1 MAHHHHHEDSD
12 TYYLDQLCLVALSAA
27 FGGVCLS
34 MYTWQRPMLN
44 MMLAAQF
51 HVFVLASG
59 ILLTALALIRAV
71 VLWKAVGMKPQPAHV
86 HNHEHAQDHI
96 HDHAHDHAHGECS
109 HSHVHSHEHTH
120 AHAHGHEHVQTLPHT
135 HAHAHD
141 HDHDHGHDHD
151 HDHDWAPWRYVILLV
166 PIILFLLGLPNKPP
180 EIRAEAAQLDM
191 SQEGANTTSLV
202 GALTN
207 PVSSLAMLAGV
218 YADSAEGPALTV
230 RFSFLEEIA
239 SSPES
244 RAEWAGKPVR
254 IIGQY
259 MPLRGS
265 DRQFTLV
272 RLKIRCCAADVI
284 PLKVPMICKEKLPA
298 LPDLQWAKVTGRIEF
313 RQVDNTMTT
322 VLIVPSAAAISAT
335 PPESNPYEQ

>member
-27 FGGVCLS
+27 FGGICLS
-34 MYTWQRPMLN
+34 LYTWQRPMLSI
-44 MMLAAQF
+44 MLAPSF

-59 ILLTALALIRAV
+59 VLLTALALIRAA
-71 VLWKAVGMKPQPAHV
+71 VLWRTVGAAPKHD
-86 HNHEHAQDHI
+86 HEHDHAQAHEGACC
-96 HDHAHDHAHGECS
+96 HAHEHGHAHDHAHA
-109 HSHVHSHEHTH
+109 HDHTHMHDHVHDQQH
-120 AHAHGHEHVQTLPHT
+120 AHA
-135 HAHAHD
+135 A
-141 HDHDHGHDHD
+141 HD
-151 HDHDWAPWRYVILLV
+151 HDHDWAPWRYVLLLV

-191 SQEGANTTSLV
+191 SQEGANTAGLV
-202 GALTN
+202 GALVD
-207 PVSSLAMLAGV
+207 PVSSLAMLGGV
-218 YADSAEGPALTV
+218 YAESAAGPAPTV

-239 SSPES
+239 ATPES

-254 IIGQY
+254 VIGQY

-284 PLKVPMICKEKLPA
+284 PLRVPMICKERLPS
-298 LPDLQWAKVTGRIEF
+298 LPELQWAKVTGRIEF
-313 RQVDNTMTT
+313 RKVDNAMST
-322 VLIVPSAAAISAT
+322 VLIVPSVNAIQAT
-335 PPESNPYEQ
+335 PPEANPYEQ

>member
-34 MYTWQRPMLN
+34 LWTWQRPMLSI
-44 MMLAAQF
+44 MLAPSF
-51 HVFVLASG
+51 HLFVLASG
-59 ILLTALALIRAV
+59 VVLTALALIRAV
-71 VLWKAVGMKPQPAHV
+71 VLWRTVGAAPKP
-86 HNHEHAQDHI
+86 E
-96 HDHAHDHAHGECS
+96 HDHAHDHAHGDCCHDHE
-109 HSHVHSHEHTH
+109 HDHEHAHAHEHTH
-120 AHAHGHEHVQTLPHT
+120 EHVRTLPLAQVAAHTHGHDHT
-135 HAHAHD
+135 HAHD
-141 HDHDHGHDHD
+141 HAHGHDHD
-151 HDHDWAPWRYVILLV
+151 HDHDWAPWRYVLLLV

-191 SQEGANTTSLV
+191 SQEGANTTGLV
-202 GALTN
+202 GALSD

-218 YADSAEGPALTV
+218 FSESAAGPAPTV

-239 SSPES
+239 ATPQS

-284 PLKVPMICKEKLPA
+284 PLKVPMICKERLPS
-298 LPDLQWAKVTGRIEF
+298 LPDLQWAKVTGRVEF
-313 RQVDNTMTT
+313 RQLDNSITT
-322 VLIVPSAAAISAT
+322 VLIVPSASAIQAT
-335 PPESNPYEQ
+335 PPEANPYEQ